1 MKATHED
8 VLRQFAL
15 LRRAERNNPQWSEEG
30 QSVLLIST
38 DGYRVLR
45 ADPEGLVSVYGIR
58 LNADGA
64 IDAINRKMTA
74 AVGD

>member
-15 LRRAERNNPQWSEEG
+15 LRRAEQNNPQWSEEG
-30 QSVLLIST
+30 QSVLLISEH
-38 DGYRVLR
+38 GYRVLR
-45 ADPEGLVSVYGIR
+45 ASPEGLVSTYGIW
-58 LNADGA
+58 LNVDSA
-64 IDAINRKMTA
+64 IDAIGRKMTV